1 VLKQIGRTARSGA
14 VCGNL
19 VVHANSAIDA
29 ALRDDVLVGRV
40 IVRLRETDFDDN
52 ALSKRT
58 GVGELNRLAA
68 ELTDEAL
75 HGQAEVKRLR
85 EAAEHKGGPG
95 LGPELR
101 AFADALGGALAR
113 QHKIGMDLSGFL
125 SYLDYRDMREIARP
139 ETSPGQRR
147 GNPGGGDPFGSGAFP
162 NPGTAPSPPPGTPYA
177 NAGTPKRM
185 AAAAAMDF
193 EARSVDVQSDE
204 TKAAGHSEAAVSG
217 CST

>member
-1 VLKQIGRTARSGA
+1 MLKQIGRTARSGA

-52 ALSKRT
+52 ALSKRS

-68 ELTDEAL
+68 DLTDQALRGEA
-75 HGQAEVKRLR
+75 EIKRLR
-85 EAAEHKGGPG
+85 EGAERKGGPG
-95 LGPELR
+95 LSPELR

-113 QHKIGMDLSGFL
+113 QHKIGMDLNGFL
-125 SYLDYRDMREIARP
+125 TYLDYRDMRDIARP
-139 ETSPGQRR
+139 ESSPGQRR
-147 GNPGGGDPFGSGAFP
+147 GTPGSDPFGSTGAFG
-162 NPGTAPSPPPGTPYA
+162 NPGAVPTPPPGTPYA

-193 EARSVDVQSDE
+193 EARTAEVQNDE
-204 TKAAGHSEAAVSG
+204 AKAEDHGEAAVSG
-217 CST
+217 CS